1 MSATTAFRRKYGKY
15 LPHQRF
21 NVDQVPL
28 PFINGMDETY
38 EEVGAKRVAVNQNGP
53 ALAKR
58 QATGKLASKL
68 VCFLGV
74 WGCVA
79 NVSYFDA
86 QIPWPKFLIIT
97 VS

>member
-1 MSATTAFRRKYGKY
+1 MPSSASAAFRSKYMYGKY

-53 ALAKR
+53 QR
-58 QATGKLASKL
+58 CCWSR
-68 VCFLGV
+68 
-74 WGCVA
+74 CV
-79 NVSYFDA
+79 NGTLWVS
-86 QIPWPKFLIIT
+86 
-97 VS
+97 